1 MEVPSIDYFATSLP
15 TMLTFIDGPQV
26 AHDALLD
33 VLDAQ
38 LALLEG
44 RDEDAAEILARRRAV
59 DPADPLVLA
68 LLEDVVAPA

>member
-1 MEVPSIDYFATSLP
+1 
-15 TMLTFIDGPQV
+15 MLTFIDGPQV
-26 AHDALLD
+26 AHDALID

-44 RDEDAAEILARRRAV
+44 RNDEAAAEILARRRAV

>member
-1 MEVPSIDYFATSLP
+1 
-15 TMLTFIDGPQV
+15 MLTFIDGPQV